1 MKILIIKAFA
11 AQGSL
16 ETEILGS
23 YVKHIHASRPEASV
37 QVCRPTSGEEL
48 PDPAQYDLLIV
59 TGGAFD
65 LLTTEPTPWVQSI
78 LELVRTLENGRPGGT
93 KLLGICWG
101 QQVVQ
106 LALGGRLGALSEGP
120 RVGVQDIPLL
130 KPQGTDFFG
139 RDVLLLHK
147 FHKRKIASLSDGFVP
162 LAADYEILM
171 SKSRQI
177 LTFQSH
183 PEMSAEISQH
193 LLDADTGFY
202 TETASPN
209 PAITMRGIDHAHD
222 GEHVWARIL
231 EWASVP

>member
-1 MKILIIKAFA
+1 MNSALPCFFFRSPYHSPLTLASPSRWATNNMKILIIKAFA

-65 LLTTEPTPWVQSI
+65 LLTTEPAPWVQSI

-120 RVGVQDIPLL
+120 RVSI
-130 KPQGTDFFG
+130 TDYG
-139 RDVLLLHK
+139 
-147 FHKRKIASLSDGFVP
+147 
-162 LAADYEILM
+162 
-171 SKSRQI
+171 
-177 LTFQSH
+177 
-183 PEMSAEISQH
+183 H
-193 LLDADTGFY
+193 LC
-202 TETASPN
+202 
-209 PAITMRGIDHAHD
+209 
-222 GEHVWARIL
+222 
-231 EWASVP
+231 